1 VRGDRVIEMIDTTQ
15 SGSRARRPIFGADV
29 QKIVFGFVLIA
40 VVLFGQQL
48 YGMATMD
55 RRLDA
60 SLRGATSP
68 RNVTVI
74 LDFMPDRFHNERI
87 QQYGAFAGRA
97 GALNRLRLRDVTPD
111 RLKALAAIPWVARI
125 EPTK

>member
-1 VRGDRVIEMIDTTQ
+1 MTRPD
-15 SGSRARRPIFGADV
+15 SRPRRSIFDADV
-29 QKIVFGFVLIA
+29 QKILFGIVLIVA
-40 VVLFGQQL
+40 ILFGQQL

-125 EPTK
+125 EPTR